1 MYITRHMEK
10 PVMELNEQ
18 YPVLLL
24 TGPRQVGKTT
34 MLEHLIEVEGKGR
47 KKVSLDD
54 LTLRELAKTDPKMFF
69 QLYQPPLLIDE
80 VQYAPE
86 LFPYIKIMVDERHQP
101 GDFWLTGSQLFKMM
115 EGVQESL
122 AGRVALLHLSPL
134 SQSEIMKRPP
144 EPPFSL
150 ELPLLSERQNGR
162 QMLNTPKVFQR
173 IHQGG
178 MPALVTGTYSN
189 ASIFYS
195 SYIDTYMERD
205 VRRLSNDID
214 SLKFLRFLRSVAART
229 SQQVNYK
236 GIADD
241 AEIDQTTAKNWLHVL
256 EALGIIFLLEPYSNN
271 VLKRTVS
278 TPKLYFYDSG
288 IVCYLTRWSSPE
300 TAMEGAMSGAL
311 LENYTVAE
319 IIKTYQNA
327 GQEPFL
333 YYYRDKDAREID
345 LILERDGK
353 LFPIEI
359 KKMASP
365 PKKLTK
371 VFDLI
376 DPAHSDSFNAFAYIR
391 DDKDVMKLVNNFIKN
406 TTPKGAQQ
414 NDPFWERSEIALDT
428 ALILYLIHEAPPEE
442 QNFEMLIYMM
452 NFAEVREEDDQY
464 RSPLDMLFRVLEEE
478 QPNHVAVK
486 QYKAFKQ
493 AAGDICSK

>member
-162 QMLNTPKVFQR
+162 QMLNTPEVFQR

-288 IVCYLTRWSSPE
+288 IVCYLTRWNSPE

-376 DPAHSDSFNAFAYIR
+376 D
-391 DDKDVMKLVNNFIKN
+391 K
-406 TTPKGAQQ
+406 
-414 NDPFWERSEIALDT
+414 
-428 ALILYLIHEAPPEE
+428 
-442 QNFEMLIYMM
+442 
-452 NFAEVREEDDQY
+452 
-464 RSPLDMLFRVLEEE
+464 SPLQRGTGAILCMADQLG
-478 QPNHVAVK
+478 
-486 QYKAFKQ
+486 AFDQ
-493 AAGDICSK
+493 NNLIVPISLI

>member
-10 PVMELNEQ
+10 PVMKLNEQ

-162 QMLNTPKVFQR
+162 QMLNTPEVFQR

-376 DPAHSDSFNAFAYIR
+376 D
-391 DDKDVMKLVNNFIKN
+391 K
-406 TTPKGAQQ
+406 
-414 NDPFWERSEIALDT
+414 
-428 ALILYLIHEAPPEE
+428 
-442 QNFEMLIYMM
+442 
-452 NFAEVREEDDQY
+452 
-464 RSPLDMLFRVLEEE
+464 SPLQRGTGAILCMADQLG
-478 QPNHVAVK
+478 
-486 QYKAFKQ
+486 AFDQ
-493 AAGDICSK
+493 NNLIVPISLI

>member
-162 QMLNTPKVFQR
+162 QMLNTPEVFQR

-214 SLKFLRFLRSVAART
+214 SLKFCGSCVLLPPGLPSRSITRASPMMR
-229 SQQVNYK
+229 
-236 GIADD
+236 
-241 AEIDQTTAKNWLHVL
+241 
-256 EALGIIFLLEPYSNN
+256 
-271 VLKRTVS
+271 R
-278 TPKLYFYDSG
+278 
-288 IVCYLTRWSSPE
+288 LTRPQLKTGFMFWRLWGSSSYWNPIPI
-300 TAMEGAMSGAL
+300 MSS
-311 LENYTVAE
+311 
-319 IIKTYQNA
+319 NA
-327 GQEPFL
+327 P
-333 YYYRDKDAREID
+333 Y
-345 LILERDGK
+345 
-353 LFPIEI
+353 PHP
-359 KKMASP
+359 SS
-365 PKKLTK
+365 T
-371 VFDLI
+371 
-376 DPAHSDSFNAFAYIR
+376 S
-391 DDKDVMKLVNNFIKN
+391 
-406 TTPKGAQQ
+406 TTP
-414 NDPFWERSEIALDT
+414 ALSAT
-428 ALILYLIHEAPPEE
+428 
-442 QNFEMLIYMM
+442 
-452 NFAEVREEDDQY
+452 
-464 RSPLDMLFRVLEEE
+464 
-478 QPNHVAVK
+478 
-486 QYKAFKQ
+486 
-493 AAGDICSK
+493 

>member
-86 LFPYIKIMVDERHQP
+86 LLPYIKIMVDERHQP

-162 QMLNTPKVFQR
+162 QMLNTPEVFQH

-376 DPAHSDSFNAFAYIR
+376 D
-391 DDKDVMKLVNNFIKN
+391 K
-406 TTPKGAQQ
+406 
-414 NDPFWERSEIALDT
+414 
-428 ALILYLIHEAPPEE
+428 
-442 QNFEMLIYMM
+442 
-452 NFAEVREEDDQY
+452 
-464 RSPLDMLFRVLEEE
+464 SPLQRGTGAILCMADQLG
-478 QPNHVAVK
+478 
-486 QYKAFKQ
+486 AFDQ
-493 AAGDICSK
+493 NNLIVPISLI

>member
-162 QMLNTPKVFQR
+162 QMLNTPEVFQR

-278 TPKLYFYDSG
+278 APKLYFYDSG

-376 DPAHSDSFNAFAYIR
+376 D
-391 DDKDVMKLVNNFIKN
+391 K
-406 TTPKGAQQ
+406 
-414 NDPFWERSEIALDT
+414 
-428 ALILYLIHEAPPEE
+428 
-442 QNFEMLIYMM
+442 
-452 NFAEVREEDDQY
+452 
-464 RSPLDMLFRVLEEE
+464 SPLQRGTGAILCMADQLG
-478 QPNHVAVK
+478 
-486 QYKAFKQ
+486 AFDQ
-493 AAGDICSK
+493 NNLIVPISLI

>member
-162 QMLNTPKVFQR
+162 QMLNTPEVFQR

-214 SLKFLRFLRSVAART
+214 SLKFLRFLRSVAARP

-376 DPAHSDSFNAFAYIR
+376 D
-391 DDKDVMKLVNNFIKN
+391 K
-406 TTPKGAQQ
+406 
-414 NDPFWERSEIALDT
+414 
-428 ALILYLIHEAPPEE
+428 
-442 QNFEMLIYMM
+442 
-452 NFAEVREEDDQY
+452 
-464 RSPLDMLFRVLEEE
+464 SPLQRGTGAILCMADQLG
-478 QPNHVAVK
+478 
-486 QYKAFKQ
+486 AFDQ
-493 AAGDICSK
+493 NNLIVPISLI

>member
-122 AGRVALLHLSPL
+122 TGRVALLHLSPL

-150 ELPLLSERQNGR
+150 ELSLLSERQNGR
-162 QMLNTPKVFQR
+162 QMLNTPEVFQH

-376 DPAHSDSFNAFAYIR
+376 D
-391 DDKDVMKLVNNFIKN
+391 K
-406 TTPKGAQQ
+406 
-414 NDPFWERSEIALDT
+414 
-428 ALILYLIHEAPPEE
+428 
-442 QNFEMLIYMM
+442 
-452 NFAEVREEDDQY
+452 
-464 RSPLDMLFRVLEEE
+464 SPLQRGTGAILCMADQLG
-478 QPNHVAVK
+478 
-486 QYKAFKQ
+486 AFDQ
-493 AAGDICSK
+493 NNLIVPISLI

>member
-162 QMLNTPKVFQR
+162 QMLNTPEVFQH

-333 YYYRDKDAREID
+333 HYYRDKDAREID

-376 DPAHSDSFNAFAYIR
+376 D
-391 DDKDVMKLVNNFIKN
+391 K
-406 TTPKGAQQ
+406 
-414 NDPFWERSEIALDT
+414 
-428 ALILYLIHEAPPEE
+428 
-442 QNFEMLIYMM
+442 
-452 NFAEVREEDDQY
+452 
-464 RSPLDMLFRVLEEE
+464 SPLQRGTGAILCMADQLG
-478 QPNHVAVK
+478 
-486 QYKAFKQ
+486 AFDQ
-493 AAGDICSK
+493 NNLIVPISLI

>member
-162 QMLNTPKVFQR
+162 QMLNTPEVFQR

-229 SQQVNYK
+229 TQQVNYK
-236 GIADD
+236 AIADD

-376 DPAHSDSFNAFAYIR
+376 D
-391 DDKDVMKLVNNFIKN
+391 K
-406 TTPKGAQQ
+406 
-414 NDPFWERSEIALDT
+414 
-428 ALILYLIHEAPPEE
+428 
-442 QNFEMLIYMM
+442 
-452 NFAEVREEDDQY
+452 
-464 RSPLDMLFRVLEEE
+464 SPLQRGTGAILCMADQLG
-478 QPNHVAVK
+478 
-486 QYKAFKQ
+486 AFDQ
-493 AAGDICSK
+493 NNLIVPISLI

>member
-1 MYITRHMEK
+1 MEK

-150 ELPLLSERQNGR
+150 EVPLLSERQNGR
-162 QMLNTPKVFQR
+162 QMLNTPEVFQR

-376 DPAHSDSFNAFAYIR
+376 D
-391 DDKDVMKLVNNFIKN
+391 K
-406 TTPKGAQQ
+406 
-414 NDPFWERSEIALDT
+414 
-428 ALILYLIHEAPPEE
+428 
-442 QNFEMLIYMM
+442 
-452 NFAEVREEDDQY
+452 
-464 RSPLDMLFRVLEEE
+464 SPLQRGTGAILCMADQLG
-478 QPNHVAVK
+478 
-486 QYKAFKQ
+486 AFDQ
-493 AAGDICSK
+493 NNLIVPISLI

>member
-162 QMLNTPKVFQR
+162 QMLNTPEVFQR

-278 TPKLYFYDSG
+278 TPKFYFYDSG

-376 DPAHSDSFNAFAYIR
+376 D
-391 DDKDVMKLVNNFIKN
+391 K
-406 TTPKGAQQ
+406 
-414 NDPFWERSEIALDT
+414 
-428 ALILYLIHEAPPEE
+428 
-442 QNFEMLIYMM
+442 
-452 NFAEVREEDDQY
+452 
-464 RSPLDMLFRVLEEE
+464 SPLQRGTGAILCMADQLG
-478 QPNHVAVK
+478 
-486 QYKAFKQ
+486 AFDQ
-493 AAGDICSK
+493 NNLIVPISLI

>member
-162 QMLNTPKVFQR
+162 QMLNTPEVFQH

-345 LILERDGK
+345 LILEQDGK

-376 DPAHSDSFNAFAYIR
+376 D
-391 DDKDVMKLVNNFIKN
+391 K
-406 TTPKGAQQ
+406 
-414 NDPFWERSEIALDT
+414 
-428 ALILYLIHEAPPEE
+428 
-442 QNFEMLIYMM
+442 
-452 NFAEVREEDDQY
+452 
-464 RSPLDMLFRVLEEE
+464 SPLQRGTGAILCMADQLG
-478 QPNHVAVK
+478 
-486 QYKAFKQ
+486 AFDQ
-493 AAGDICSK
+493 NNLIVPISLI

>member
-86 LFPYIKIMVDERHQP
+86 LFPYIKIMVDEHHQP

-162 QMLNTPKVFQR
+162 QMLNTPEVFQH

-376 DPAHSDSFNAFAYIR
+376 D
-391 DDKDVMKLVNNFIKN
+391 K
-406 TTPKGAQQ
+406 
-414 NDPFWERSEIALDT
+414 
-428 ALILYLIHEAPPEE
+428 
-442 QNFEMLIYMM
+442 
-452 NFAEVREEDDQY
+452 
-464 RSPLDMLFRVLEEE
+464 SPLQRGTGAILCMADQLG
-478 QPNHVAVK
+478 
-486 QYKAFKQ
+486 AFDQ
-493 AAGDICSK
+493 NNLIVPISLI

>member
-162 QMLNTPKVFQR
+162 QMLNTPEVFQR

-229 SQQVNYK
+229 SQQINYK

-288 IVCYLTRWSSPE
+288 IVCYLARWSSPE

-376 DPAHSDSFNAFAYIR
+376 D
-391 DDKDVMKLVNNFIKN
+391 K
-406 TTPKGAQQ
+406 
-414 NDPFWERSEIALDT
+414 
-428 ALILYLIHEAPPEE
+428 
-442 QNFEMLIYMM
+442 
-452 NFAEVREEDDQY
+452 
-464 RSPLDMLFRVLEEE
+464 SPLQRGTGAILCMADQLG
-478 QPNHVAVK
+478 
-486 QYKAFKQ
+486 AFDQ
-493 AAGDICSK
+493 NNLIVPISLI

>member
-162 QMLNTPKVFQR
+162 QMLNTPEVFQR

-195 SYIDTYMERD
+195 SYIDTYMEQD

-376 DPAHSDSFNAFAYIR
+376 D
-391 DDKDVMKLVNNFIKN
+391 K
-406 TTPKGAQQ
+406 
-414 NDPFWERSEIALDT
+414 
-428 ALILYLIHEAPPEE
+428 
-442 QNFEMLIYMM
+442 
-452 NFAEVREEDDQY
+452 
-464 RSPLDMLFRVLEEE
+464 SPLQRGTGAILCMADQLG
-478 QPNHVAVK
+478 
-486 QYKAFKQ
+486 AFDQ
-493 AAGDICSK
+493 NNLIVPISLI

>member
-162 QMLNTPKVFQR
+162 QMLNTPEVFQR

-178 MPALVTGTYSN
+178 CLP
-189 ASIFYS
+189 
-195 SYIDTYMERD
+195 
-205 VRRLSNDID
+205 
-214 SLKFLRFLRSVAART
+214 
-229 SQQVNYK
+229 
-236 GIADD
+236 
-241 AEIDQTTAKNWLHVL
+241 
-256 EALGIIFLLEPYSNN
+256 
-271 VLKRTVS
+271 
-278 TPKLYFYDSG
+278 
-288 IVCYLTRWSSPE
+288 WS
-300 TAMEGAMSGAL
+300 
-311 LENYTVAE
+311 
-319 IIKTYQNA
+319 
-327 GQEPFL
+327 QEP
-333 YYYRDKDAREID
+333 I
-345 LILERDGK
+345 
-353 LFPIEI
+353 P
-359 KKMASP
+359 MP
-365 PKKLTK
+365 PSSIPVTLT
-371 VFDLI
+371 LTWNGMCGGC
-376 DPAHSDSFNAFAYIR
+376 P
-391 DDKDVMKLVNNFIKN
+391 MTL
-406 TTPKGAQQ
+406 
-414 NDPFWERSEIALDT
+414 T
-428 ALILYLIHEAPPEE
+428 A
-442 QNFEMLIYMM
+442 
-452 NFAEVREEDDQY
+452 
-464 RSPLDMLFRVLEEE
+464 
-478 QPNHVAVK
+478 
-486 QYKAFKQ
+486 
-493 AAGDICSK
+493 

>member
-54 LTLRELAKTDPKMFF
+54 LTLRELAKTDPKLFF

-162 QMLNTPKVFQR
+162 QMLNTPEVFQR

-345 LILERDGK
+345 LILEQDGK

-376 DPAHSDSFNAFAYIR
+376 D
-391 DDKDVMKLVNNFIKN
+391 K
-406 TTPKGAQQ
+406 
-414 NDPFWERSEIALDT
+414 
-428 ALILYLIHEAPPEE
+428 
-442 QNFEMLIYMM
+442 
-452 NFAEVREEDDQY
+452 
-464 RSPLDMLFRVLEEE
+464 SPLQRGTGAILCMADQLG
-478 QPNHVAVK
+478 
-486 QYKAFKQ
+486 AFDQ
-493 AAGDICSK
+493 NNLIVPISLI

>member
-10 PVMELNEQ
+10 SVMELNEQ

-115 EGVQESL
+115 KGVQESL

-162 QMLNTPKVFQR
+162 QMLNTPEVFQR

-376 DPAHSDSFNAFAYIR
+376 D
-391 DDKDVMKLVNNFIKN
+391 K
-406 TTPKGAQQ
+406 
-414 NDPFWERSEIALDT
+414 
-428 ALILYLIHEAPPEE
+428 
-442 QNFEMLIYMM
+442 
-452 NFAEVREEDDQY
+452 
-464 RSPLDMLFRVLEEE
+464 SPLQRGTGAILCMADQLG
-478 QPNHVAVK
+478 
-486 QYKAFKQ
+486 AFDQ
-493 AAGDICSK
+493 NNLIVPISLI

>member
-162 QMLNTPKVFQR
+162 QMLNTLEVFQR

-376 DPAHSDSFNAFAYIR
+376 D
-391 DDKDVMKLVNNFIKN
+391 K
-406 TTPKGAQQ
+406 
-414 NDPFWERSEIALDT
+414 
-428 ALILYLIHEAPPEE
+428 
-442 QNFEMLIYMM
+442 
-452 NFAEVREEDDQY
+452 
-464 RSPLDMLFRVLEEE
+464 SPLQRGTGAILCMADQLG
-478 QPNHVAVK
+478 
-486 QYKAFKQ
+486 AFDQ
-493 AAGDICSK
+493 NNLIVPISLI

>member
-162 QMLNTPKVFQR
+162 QMLNTPEVFQR

-229 SQQVNYK
+229 SQQVNFK

-376 DPAHSDSFNAFAYIR
+376 D
-391 DDKDVMKLVNNFIKN
+391 K
-406 TTPKGAQQ
+406 
-414 NDPFWERSEIALDT
+414 
-428 ALILYLIHEAPPEE
+428 
-442 QNFEMLIYMM
+442 
-452 NFAEVREEDDQY
+452 
-464 RSPLDMLFRVLEEE
+464 SPLQRGTGAILCMADQLG
-478 QPNHVAVK
+478 
-486 QYKAFKQ
+486 AFDQ
-493 AAGDICSK
+493 NNLIVPISLI

>member
-10 PVMELNEQ
+10 PVMELNDQ

-162 QMLNTPKVFQR
+162 QMLNTPEVFQR

-376 DPAHSDSFNAFAYIR
+376 D
-391 DDKDVMKLVNNFIKN
+391 K
-406 TTPKGAQQ
+406 
-414 NDPFWERSEIALDT
+414 
-428 ALILYLIHEAPPEE
+428 
-442 QNFEMLIYMM
+442 
-452 NFAEVREEDDQY
+452 
-464 RSPLDMLFRVLEEE
+464 SPLQRGTGAILCMADQLG
-478 QPNHVAVK
+478 
-486 QYKAFKQ
+486 AFDQ
-493 AAGDICSK
+493 NNLIVPISLI

>member
-34 MLEHLIEVEGKGR
+34 MLEHLIVVEGKGR

-162 QMLNTPKVFQR
+162 QMLNTPEVFQH

-376 DPAHSDSFNAFAYIR
+376 D
-391 DDKDVMKLVNNFIKN
+391 K
-406 TTPKGAQQ
+406 
-414 NDPFWERSEIALDT
+414 
-428 ALILYLIHEAPPEE
+428 
-442 QNFEMLIYMM
+442 
-452 NFAEVREEDDQY
+452 
-464 RSPLDMLFRVLEEE
+464 SPLQRGTGAILCMADQLG
-478 QPNHVAVK
+478 
-486 QYKAFKQ
+486 AFDQ
-493 AAGDICSK
+493 NNLIVPISLI

>member
-162 QMLNTPKVFQR
+162 QMLNTPEVFQR

-333 YYYRDKDAREID
+333 YYYRDKDAKEID

-376 DPAHSDSFNAFAYIR
+376 D
-391 DDKDVMKLVNNFIKN
+391 K
-406 TTPKGAQQ
+406 
-414 NDPFWERSEIALDT
+414 
-428 ALILYLIHEAPPEE
+428 
-442 QNFEMLIYMM
+442 
-452 NFAEVREEDDQY
+452 
-464 RSPLDMLFRVLEEE
+464 SPLQRGTGAILCMADQLG
-478 QPNHVAVK
+478 
-486 QYKAFKQ
+486 AFDQ
-493 AAGDICSK
+493 NNLIVPISLI

>member
-162 QMLNTPKVFQR
+162 QMLNTPEVFQH

-376 DPAHSDSFNAFAYIR
+376 D
-391 DDKDVMKLVNNFIKN
+391 K
-406 TTPKGAQQ
+406 
-414 NDPFWERSEIALDT
+414 
-428 ALILYLIHEAPPEE
+428 
-442 QNFEMLIYMM
+442 
-452 NFAEVREEDDQY
+452 
-464 RSPLDMLFRVLEEE
+464 SPLQGGTGAILCMADQLG
-478 QPNHVAVK
+478 
-486 QYKAFKQ
+486 AFDQ
-493 AAGDICSK
+493 NNLIVPISLI

>member
-162 QMLNTPKVFQR
+162 QMLNTPEVFQR

-333 YYYRDKDAREID
+333 HYYRDKDAREID

-376 DPAHSDSFNAFAYIR
+376 D
-391 DDKDVMKLVNNFIKN
+391 K
-406 TTPKGAQQ
+406 
-414 NDPFWERSEIALDT
+414 
-428 ALILYLIHEAPPEE
+428 
-442 QNFEMLIYMM
+442 
-452 NFAEVREEDDQY
+452 
-464 RSPLDMLFRVLEEE
+464 SPLQRGTGAILCMADQLG
-478 QPNHVAVK
+478 
-486 QYKAFKQ
+486 AFDQ
-493 AAGDICSK
+493 NNLIVPISLI

>member
-115 EGVQESL
+115 EGGQESL

-162 QMLNTPKVFQR
+162 QMLNTPEVFQR

-376 DPAHSDSFNAFAYIR
+376 D
-391 DDKDVMKLVNNFIKN
+391 K
-406 TTPKGAQQ
+406 
-414 NDPFWERSEIALDT
+414 
-428 ALILYLIHEAPPEE
+428 
-442 QNFEMLIYMM
+442 
-452 NFAEVREEDDQY
+452 
-464 RSPLDMLFRVLEEE
+464 SPLQRGTGAILCMADQLG
-478 QPNHVAVK
+478 
-486 QYKAFKQ
+486 AFDQ
-493 AAGDICSK
+493 NNLIVPISLI

>member
-115 EGVQESL
+115 KGVQESL

-150 ELPLLSERQNGR
+150 ELPLLSERQNRR
-162 QMLNTPKVFQR
+162 QMLNTPEVFQR

-376 DPAHSDSFNAFAYIR
+376 D
-391 DDKDVMKLVNNFIKN
+391 K
-406 TTPKGAQQ
+406 
-414 NDPFWERSEIALDT
+414 
-428 ALILYLIHEAPPEE
+428 
-442 QNFEMLIYMM
+442 
-452 NFAEVREEDDQY
+452 
-464 RSPLDMLFRVLEEE
+464 SPLQRGTGAILCMADQLG
-478 QPNHVAVK
+478 
-486 QYKAFKQ
+486 AFDQ
-493 AAGDICSK
+493 NNLIVPISLI

>member
-162 QMLNTPKVFQR
+162 QMLNTPEVFQH

-300 TAMEGAMSGAL
+300 TAMEGAMSGTL

-376 DPAHSDSFNAFAYIR
+376 D
-391 DDKDVMKLVNNFIKN
+391 K
-406 TTPKGAQQ
+406 
-414 NDPFWERSEIALDT
+414 
-428 ALILYLIHEAPPEE
+428 
-442 QNFEMLIYMM
+442 
-452 NFAEVREEDDQY
+452 
-464 RSPLDMLFRVLEEE
+464 SPLQRGTGAILCMADQLG
-478 QPNHVAVK
+478 
-486 QYKAFKQ
+486 AFDQ
-493 AAGDICSK
+493 NNLIVPISLI

>member
-150 ELPLLSERQNGR
+150 ELSLLSERQNGR
-162 QMLNTPKVFQR
+162 QMLNTPEVFQH

-345 LILERDGK
+345 LILEQDGK

-376 DPAHSDSFNAFAYIR
+376 D
-391 DDKDVMKLVNNFIKN
+391 K
-406 TTPKGAQQ
+406 
-414 NDPFWERSEIALDT
+414 
-428 ALILYLIHEAPPEE
+428 
-442 QNFEMLIYMM
+442 
-452 NFAEVREEDDQY
+452 
-464 RSPLDMLFRVLEEE
+464 SPLQRGTGAILCMADQLG
-478 QPNHVAVK
+478 
-486 QYKAFKQ
+486 AFDQ
-493 AAGDICSK
+493 NNLIVPISLI

>member
-54 LTLRELAKTDPKMFF
+54 LTPRELAKTDPKMFF

-162 QMLNTPKVFQR
+162 QMLNTPEVFQR

-376 DPAHSDSFNAFAYIR
+376 D
-391 DDKDVMKLVNNFIKN
+391 K
-406 TTPKGAQQ
+406 
-414 NDPFWERSEIALDT
+414 
-428 ALILYLIHEAPPEE
+428 
-442 QNFEMLIYMM
+442 
-452 NFAEVREEDDQY
+452 
-464 RSPLDMLFRVLEEE
+464 SPLQRGTGAILCMADQLG
-478 QPNHVAVK
+478 
-486 QYKAFKQ
+486 AFDQ
-493 AAGDICSK
+493 NNLIVPISLI

>member
-144 EPPFSL
+144 EAPFSL

-256 EALGIIFLLEPYSNN
+256 EALGIIFLLDPYSNN

-376 DPAHSDSFNAFAYIR
+376 D
-391 DDKDVMKLVNNFIKN
+391 K
-406 TTPKGAQQ
+406 
-414 NDPFWERSEIALDT
+414 
-428 ALILYLIHEAPPEE
+428 
-442 QNFEMLIYMM
+442 
-452 NFAEVREEDDQY
+452 
-464 RSPLDMLFRVLEEE
+464 SPLQRGTGAILCMADQLG
-478 QPNHVAVK
+478 
-486 QYKAFKQ
+486 AFDQ
-493 AAGDICSK
+493 NNLIVPISLI

>member
-376 DPAHSDSFNAFAYIR
+376 D
-391 DDKDVMKLVNNFIKN
+391 K
-406 TTPKGAQQ
+406 
-414 NDPFWERSEIALDT
+414 
-428 ALILYLIHEAPPEE
+428 
-442 QNFEMLIYMM
+442 
-452 NFAEVREEDDQY
+452 
-464 RSPLDMLFRVLEEE
+464 SPLQRGTGAILCMADQL
-478 QPNHVAVK
+478 VAFDQNNLIVP
-486 QYKAFKQ
+486 
-493 AAGDICSK
+493 ISLI

>member
-162 QMLNTPKVFQR
+162 QMLNTPEVFQH

-241 AEIDQTTAKNWLHVL
+241 AEIDQTTAKNWLHGL

-345 LILERDGK
+345 LILEQDGK

-376 DPAHSDSFNAFAYIR
+376 D
-391 DDKDVMKLVNNFIKN
+391 K
-406 TTPKGAQQ
+406 
-414 NDPFWERSEIALDT
+414 
-428 ALILYLIHEAPPEE
+428 
-442 QNFEMLIYMM
+442 
-452 NFAEVREEDDQY
+452 
-464 RSPLDMLFRVLEEE
+464 SPLQRGTGAILCMADQLG
-478 QPNHVAVK
+478 
-486 QYKAFKQ
+486 AFDQ
-493 AAGDICSK
+493 NNLIVPISLI

>member
-69 QLYQPPLLIDE
+69 QLYQPPLLIAE

-162 QMLNTPKVFQR
+162 QMLNTPEVFQR

-214 SLKFLRFLRSVAART
+214 SLKFLRFLRSLAARR

-376 DPAHSDSFNAFAYIR
+376 D
-391 DDKDVMKLVNNFIKN
+391 K
-406 TTPKGAQQ
+406 
-414 NDPFWERSEIALDT
+414 
-428 ALILYLIHEAPPEE
+428 
-442 QNFEMLIYMM
+442 
-452 NFAEVREEDDQY
+452 
-464 RSPLDMLFRVLEEE
+464 SPLQRGTGAILCMADQLG
-478 QPNHVAVK
+478 
-486 QYKAFKQ
+486 AFDQ
-493 AAGDICSK
+493 NNLIVPISLI

>member
-86 LFPYIKIMVDERHQP
+86 LFPYIKIMVDECHQP

-115 EGVQESL
+115 KGVQESL

-162 QMLNTPKVFQR
+162 QMLNTPEVFQH

-345 LILERDGK
+345 LILEQDGK

-376 DPAHSDSFNAFAYIR
+376 D
-391 DDKDVMKLVNNFIKN
+391 K
-406 TTPKGAQQ
+406 
-414 NDPFWERSEIALDT
+414 
-428 ALILYLIHEAPPEE
+428 
-442 QNFEMLIYMM
+442 
-452 NFAEVREEDDQY
+452 
-464 RSPLDMLFRVLEEE
+464 SPLQRGTGAILCMADQLG
-478 QPNHVAVK
+478 
-486 QYKAFKQ
+486 AFDQ
-493 AAGDICSK
+493 NNLIVPISLI